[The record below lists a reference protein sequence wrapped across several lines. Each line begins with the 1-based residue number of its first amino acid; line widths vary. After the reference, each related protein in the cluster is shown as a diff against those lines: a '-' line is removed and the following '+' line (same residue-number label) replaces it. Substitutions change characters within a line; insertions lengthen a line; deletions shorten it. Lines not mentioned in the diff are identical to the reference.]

1 MIEKELCERSKCA
14 RINYLIEMNH
24 IVFDYINFN
33 KDKARRRGIIKA
45 VRMATDRFFKNRKI
59 GENRNDIH

>member
-1 MIEKELCERSKCA
+1 MIEKELCECSKRD

-33 KDKARRRGIIKA
+33 KDKARRKGIIKA
-45 VRMATDRFFKNRKI
+45 VRMATDRFVKNR
-59 GENRNDIH
+59 E